1 MRNPEIKEY
10 GKKGERFCKLRWV
23 RQRQGFTMQRLSET
37 SGVNLRL
44 LKAYEYGERDF
55 NRARVDIVYRI
66 ATALGVSVEE
76 IIDVKMDME

>member
-1 MRNPEIKEY
+1 MRNPEIKHY

-23 RQRQGFTMQRLSET
+23 RQRSGLSMQRLSEL

-55 NRARVDIVYRI
+55 NRARVDIVYRL
-66 ATALGVSVEE
+66 ATALGVRMEE
-76 IIDVKMDME
+76 IVDVQMDGE